1 MEAVMASPLDLAGRV
16 VDVVRQVAGPG
27 AEAEVGT
34 EYAELALTRFANSFI
49 HQNMADALTTIRLRL
64 HLDGRTAT
72 GSSTVVSADGVRDL
86 VERTVAAVRHCPPD
100 PGWPG
105 LTPPT
110 AVAEGGNW
118 DEETAAAGPEQRAE
132 RVREFVETAGGLEAA
147 GYCRTGQRHGAFA
160 NTAGH
165 SVTGRSTE
173 AAMDGI
179 ARCGGADGVARL
191 GSFRLADLFGNV
203 LGARAS
209 VKARAGVAPVELPP
223 GRYEVVLEPT
233 AVADLLQ
240 NLATYGFNGKAYNEQ
255 RSFAVPG
262 EQQFDRSVTLVDD
275 ALARPVL
282 PFDAEGARRAPVRL
296 VEHGVTR
303 TVAHD
308 RRTAAEAGT
317 SSTGHAVPGGAAVG
331 PVPLHLG
338 LAPTTAPS
346 GATRPG
352 EISGP
357 AEVSGPVV
365 DADAAALV
373 AQLRRGLLVTDLWY
387 TRVLDP
393 RSLVVTGLTR
403 NGVWLVEDGEVT
415 TAVQNFRF
423 TQSYPQA
430 LAPGAVLGIGRHPVV
445 QSHTFSNAWWSAP
458 PLRLASWN
466 FTGGASG

>member
-1 MEAVMASPLDLAGRV
+1 MTSPLDLAGQV
-16 VDVVRQVAGPG
+16 VELVRQVGGPG

-34 EYAELALTRFANSFI
+34 EHAELALTRFANSFI
-49 HQNMADALTTIRLRL
+49 HQNMADAVTTVRLRL

-72 GSSTVVSADGVRDL
+72 GSSTVVNAEGLRDL

-110 AVAEGGNW
+110 TVDGSGNW
-118 DEETAAAGPEQRAE
+118 DEVTAVAGPEQRAE

-147 GYCRTGQRHGAFA
+147 GYCRTGQRTGAFA

-191 GSFRLADLFGNV
+191 GSFRLADLAGGV

-240 NLATYGFNGKAYNEQ
+240 NLSTYGLNGKAYNEQ

-262 EQQFDRSVTLVDD
+262 EEQFDRSVTLLDD
-275 ALARPVL
+275 ALAGPAL
-282 PFDAEGARRAPVRL
+282 PFDAEGSPRVPVAL
-296 VEHGVTR
+296 VEHGITR

-317 SSTGHAVPGGAAVG
+317 ASTGHAVPGGAAVG
-331 PVPLHLG
+331 AVPLHLG
-338 LAPTTAPS
+338 LAPAASPN
-346 GATRPG
+346 GVTRPG
-352 EISGP
+352 
-357 AEVSGPVV
+357 EVSGPVV
-365 DADAAALV
+365 DADTAALV
-373 AQLRRGLLVTDLWY
+373 AQVRRGLLVTDLWY

-403 NGVWLVEDGEVT
+403 NGVWLIEDGEVAA
-415 TAVQNFRF
+415 AVQNFRF

-430 LAPGAVLGIGRHPVV
+430 LAPGAVLGIGRHSVL
-445 QSHTFSNAWWSAP
+445 QSQTFSSAWWSAP

>member
-1 MEAVMASPLDLAGRV
+1 MEAAMTSPLDLAGRV
-16 VDVVRQVAGPG
+16 VELVRQVAGPG

-34 EYAELALTRFANSFI
+34 ERAELALTRFANSFI
-49 HQNMADALTTIRLRL
+49 HQNLADVATTVRLRL

-72 GSSTVVSADGVRDL
+72 GSSTVVSAEGVRDL

-110 AVAEGGNW
+110 AVDDDGNW
-118 DEETAAAGPEQRAE
+118 DEATAAAGPEERAE
-132 RVREFVETAGGLEAA
+132 RVREFVEAVGGLEAA
-147 GYCRTGQRHGAFA
+147 GYCRTGRREGAFA

-165 SVTGRSTE
+165 AVTGRSTE

-191 GSFRLADLFGNV
+191 GSFRLADLHGGV

-262 EQQFDRSVTLVDD
+262 EEQFDRSVTLLDYP
-275 ALARPVL
+275 LAGPAL
-282 PFDAEGARRAPVRL
+282 PFDAEGTRRTPMAL

-303 TVAHD
+303 TVTHD

-317 SSTGHAVPGGAAVG
+317 ASTGHAVPGGASFGA
-331 PVPLHLG
+331 VPLHLG
-338 LAPTTAPS
+338 LAPAASPN
-346 GATRPG
+346 GVTRPG
-352 EISGP
+352 
-357 AEVSGPVV
+357 EVSGPVV
-365 DADAAALV
+365 DADTAALV
-373 AQLRRGLLVTDLWY
+373 GQVRRGLLVTDLWY

-403 NGVWLVEDGEVT
+403 NGVWLIEDGEVAA
-415 TAVQNFRF
+415 AVQNFRF

-430 LAPGAVLGIGRHPVV
+430 LAPGAVLGIGRHPAL
-445 QSHTFSNAWWSAP
+445 QSQTFSSAWWSAP
-458 PLRLASWN
+458 PVRLASWN